1 MAGKRDYYE
10 ILGVPKDASADDIKR
25 AYKKLAIKYH
35 PDKNPGDKEAEAKFK
50 EAAEA
55 YDVLSDSQKKAQ
67 YDRFGHEGLS
77 SGGFGGG
84 FSSGG
89 FSFEDIFSHFGDIF
103 SDMGGFGG
111 GFSSG
116 GSASRN
122 RGPAQ
127 GEDLQIGIALTLKE
141 IADGTVKKVRI
152 KRQKVCPDCSG
163 KGGTGKKTCSTCSG
177 SGKVRRRM
185 QSIFGEMVNVTTC
198 PDCGGS
204 GETISN
210 KCKICSGQKR
220 VKTEDTIDVKI
231 PVGVTG
237 GNYIKLRGEGNA
249 STQGG
254 PSGSLIVHIEE
265 KNDEFFVRDGQNLF
279 CKVAVPVYRLVLG
292 GEQRVPT
299 LYGEVKVK
307 ISAGL
312 QPGTQL
318 RVRGQ
323 GLPGYNSDYK
333 GDLFV
338 QVEAHIPENLSSKE
352 KSLYDELSKL
362 GSDRDERRESG
373 LLDRIKEFFK

>member
-1 MAGKRDYYE
+1 MAAKRDYYE
-10 ILGVPKDASADDIKR
+10 VLGVPKNASADEIKR

-35 PDKNPGDKEAEAKFK
+35 PDKNPGDKEAEDKFK

-55 YDVLSDSQKKAQ
+55 YDVLSDEKKKAQ

-77 SGGFGGG
+77 AGGFGG

-103 SDMGGFGG
+103 SDIGGFGG
-111 GFSSG
+111 GFG
-116 GSASRN
+116 GGGRPRS
-122 RGPAQ
+122 RGPAP

-141 IADGTVKKVRI
+141 IAEGTVKKVRI
-152 KRQKVCPDCSG
+152 KRFKACPDCNG
-163 KGGTGKKTCSTCSG
+163 KGGSGTKICESCNGKG
-177 SGKVRRRM
+177 QVRRRM
-185 QSIFGEMVNVTTC
+185 QSIFGEMVNVATC

-204 GETISN
+204 GESISN

-220 VKTEDTIDVKI
+220 VKTEDTIEVKI
-231 PVGVTG
+231 PAGVAS
-237 GNYIKLRGEGNA
+237 GNYLKLRGEGNA
-249 STQGG
+249 SSQGG
-254 PSGSLIVHIEE
+254 AAGSLIVHIEE

-279 CKVAVPVYRLVLG
+279 CKVFVPVYRLALG

-338 QVEAHIPENLSSKE
+338 EVQAHIPENLSGKE
-352 KSLYDELSKL
+352 KSLYEELRSL
-362 GSDRDERRESG
+362 GQDRDEKRERG
-373 LLDRIKEFFK
+373 LLDRIKEFFS

>member
-1 MAGKRDYYE
+1 MAKRDYYE
-10 ILGVPKDASADDIKR
+10 VLGVSKDAPADDIKR

-35 PDKNPGDKEAEAKFK
+35 PDKNPGDKEAETKFK

-55 YDVLSDSQKKAQ
+55 YDVLSDAQKKAQ

-77 SGGFGGG
+77 GGGYGG
-84 FSSGG
+84 FSAGG

-103 SDMGGFGG
+103 SDIGGFG

-116 GSASRN
+116 ARGSRS
-122 RGPAQ
+122 RGPAP

-152 KRQKVCPDCSG
+152 KRQKTCPDCSG
-163 KGGTGKKTCSTCSG
+163 KGGTGMKTCSTCSG
-177 SGKVRRRM
+177 NGKVRRRM
-185 QSIFGEMVNVTTC
+185 QSIFGEMVNVTAC

-210 KCKICSGQKR
+210 KCKTCSGQKR
-220 VKTEDTIDVKI
+220 VKTEDTIEVKI
-231 PVGVTG
+231 PAGVAG

-249 STQGG
+249 SSQGG
-254 PSGSLIVHIEE
+254 SAGSLIVHIEE

-279 CKVAVPVYRLVLG
+279 CKVSVPVYRLALG

-307 ISAGL
+307 ITAGF

-323 GLPGYNSDYK
+323 GLPGYSTDYK

-338 QVEAHIPENLSSKE
+338 EIQANIPENLTSKE
-352 KSLYDELSKL
+352 KDLYEELSQL
-362 GSDRDERRESG
+362 GSDRDESREST
-373 LLDRIKEFFK
+373 LLDRIKEFFS

>member
-1 MAGKRDYYE
+1 MAAKRDYYE
-10 ILGVPKDASADDIKR
+10 VLGVPKDASADDIKR

-77 SGGFGGG
+77 SSGFSGG

-103 SDMGGFGG
+103 SDIGGFGG
-111 GFSSG
+111 GFSG
-116 GSASRN
+116 GGASRS
-122 RGPAQ
+122 RGPAP

-152 KRQKVCPDCSG
+152 KRQKACPDCNG
-163 KGGTGKKTCSTCSG
+163 KGGTGMKTCQTCSG
-177 SGKVRRRM
+177 NGKVRRRM

-198 PDCGGS
+198 PDCGGT

-210 KCKICSGQKR
+210 KCKTCAGQKR
-220 VKTEDTIDVKI
+220 VKTEDTIEVKI
-231 PVGVTG
+231 PIGVTG
-237 GNYIKLRGEGNA
+237 GNFIKLRGEGNA
-249 STQGG
+249 SAQGG
-254 PSGSLIVHIEE
+254 QAGSLLVHIEE
-265 KNDEFFVRDGQNLF
+265 KNDDFFVRDGQNLF
-279 CKVAVPVYRLVLG
+279 CKVAVPVYRLALG

-323 GLPGYNSDYK
+323 GLPAYNSDHK

-338 QVEAHIPENLSSKE
+338 EIGAHIPENLSSKE
-352 KSLYDELSKL
+352 KSLYEELSKL
-362 GSDRDERRESG
+362 GSDRDERRDSS
-373 LLDRIKEFFK
+373 LLNKIKEFFS

>member
-1 MAGKRDYYE
+1 MAKRDYYE
-10 ILGVPKDASADDIKR
+10 VLGVPKDASADDIKR

-103 SDMGGFGG
+103 ADIGGFGN
-111 GFSSG
+111 FG
-116 GSASRN
+116 GSHQGARS
-122 RGPAQ
+122 RGPAP
-127 GEDLQIGIALTLKE
+127 GEDLRIGIALTLKE

-152 KRQKVCPDCSG
+152 KRLKVCPDCNG
-163 KGGTGKKTCSTCSG
+163 KGGTGTKTCSTCSG
-177 SGKVRRRM
+177 NGKVRRRM
-185 QSIFGEMVNVTTC
+185 QSIFGEMVNVAAC

-210 KCKICSGQKR
+210 KCKTCAGQKR
-220 VKTEDTIDVKI
+220 VKTEDTIEVKI
-231 PVGVTG
+231 PAGVTG

-254 PSGSLIVHIEE
+254 QPGSLIVHIEE
-265 KNDEFFVRDGQNLF
+265 KNDDFFVRDGQNLF
-279 CKVAVPVYRLVLG
+279 CKVSVPVYRLALG

-318 RVRGQ
+318 RVKGQ

-373 LLDRIKEFFK
+373 LLNKIKEFFS

>member
-1 MAGKRDYYE
+1 MAKKDYYE
-10 ILGVPKDASADDIKR
+10 ILGVSKDASADDIKR

-35 PDKNPGDKEAEAKFK
+35 PDKNPGDKEAENKFK

-55 YDVLSDSQKKAQ
+55 YDVLSDDKKKAQ

-84 FSSGG
+84 FSGGG
-89 FSFEDIFSHFGDIF
+89 FSFEDIFTHFGDIF
-103 SDMGGFGG
+103 SDIGGFGS
-111 GFSSG
+111 FS
-116 GSASRN
+116 GSRSPRG
-122 RGPAQ
+122 RGGPAP
-127 GEDLQIGIALTLKE
+127 GEDLQMGIALTLKE
-141 IADGTVKKVRI
+141 IAEGVVKKVRI
-152 KRQKVCPDCSG
+152 KRFKACPDCNG
-163 KGGTGKKTCSTCSG
+163 KGGTGMKSCSTCA
-177 SGKVRRRM
+177 GKGQVRRRM

-198 PDCGGS
+198 PDCGGT

-210 KCKICSGQKR
+210 KCRTCSGQKR
-220 VKTEDTIDVKI
+220 VKSEDTIEVKI
-231 PVGVTG
+231 PAGVAS
-237 GNYIKLRGEGNA
+237 GNYLKLRGEGNA
-249 STQGG
+249 SAHGG
-254 PSGSLIVHIEE
+254 ATGSLIVHIEE
-265 KNDEFFVRDGQNLF
+265 KNDDFFVRDGQNLF
-279 CKVAVPVYRLVLG
+279 CKVSVPVYRLALG

-338 QVEAHIPENLSSKE
+338 EIQAHIPESLSSKE
-352 KSLYDELSKL
+352 KGLYEELSSL
-362 GSDRDERRESG
+362 GQDRDEKRERG
-373 LLDRIKEFFK
+373 LLDRIKEFFG

>member
-1 MAGKRDYYE
+1 MSKRDYYE
-10 ILGVPKDASADDIKR
+10 ILGVAKNASADDIKR

-35 PDKNPGDKEAEAKFK
+35 PDKNPGDKEAETKFK

-55 YDVLSDSQKKAQ
+55 YDVLSDEQKKTQ

-77 SGGFGGG
+77 SAGFGG

-103 SDMGGFGG
+103 SDIGGFG
-111 GFSSG
+111 FSGKRS
-116 GSASRN
+116 SRA
-122 RGPAQ
+122 RGPAP

-141 IADGTVKKVRI
+141 IAEGTVKKVRI
-152 KRQKVCPDCSG
+152 KRQKACPDCNG
-163 KGGTGKKTCSTCSG
+163 KGGTGMKTCSTCSG
-177 SGKVRRRM
+177 NGKVRRRM
-185 QSIFGEMVNVTTC
+185 QSIFGEMVNVTAC

-210 KCKICSGQKR
+210 KCKTCSGQKR
-220 VKTEDTIDVKI
+220 VKTEDTIEVKI
-231 PVGVTG
+231 PAGVAS
-237 GNYIKLRGEGNA
+237 GNYINLQGQGNA
-249 STQGG
+249 SSQGG

-265 KNDEFFVRDGQNLF
+265 KNDDFFARDGQNLF
-279 CKVAVPVYRLVLG
+279 CKVLVPVYRLALG

-299 LYGEVKVK
+299 LHGEVKVK

-318 RVRGQ
+318 RIRGQ
-323 GLPGYNSDYK
+323 GLPAYNSDYK

-338 QVEAHIPENLSSKE
+338 EIQAHIPENLSSKE
-352 KSLYDELSKL
+352 KALYEDLSQL
-362 GSDRDERRESG
+362 GSDRDQSRESG
-373 LLDRIKEFFK
+373 LLNKIKDFFS

>member
-1 MAGKRDYYE
+1 MAAKKDYYE
-10 ILGVPKDASADDIKR
+10 VLGVSKEASADEIKR

-55 YDVLSDSQKKAQ
+55 YDVLSDEQKKAQ

-77 SGGFGGG
+77 SSGG

-103 SDMGGFGG
+103 SDIGGFGN
-111 GFSSG
+111 FSG
-116 GSASRN
+116 GGGSSRN
-122 RGPAQ
+122 RGPAP

-152 KRQKVCPDCSG
+152 KRLKTCPDCNG
-163 KGGTGKKTCSTCSG
+163 KGGTGTKTCSTCSG
-177 SGKVRRRM
+177 NGKVRRRM

-204 GETISN
+204 GEMISN
-210 KCKICSGQKR
+210 KCKTCAGQKR
-220 VKTEDTIDVKI
+220 VKTEDTIEVKI
-231 PVGVTG
+231 PIGVTG

-249 STQGG
+249 SSQGG
-254 PSGSLIVHIEE
+254 AAGSLIVHIEE

-279 CKVAVPVYRLVLG
+279 CKVAVPVYRLALG

-338 QVEAHIPENLSSKE
+338 EIGAHIPENLSSKE
-352 KSLYDELSKL
+352 KSLFEELSKL
-362 GSDRDERRESG
+362 GSDRDDRRDSS
-373 LLDRIKEFFK
+373 LLDRIKQFFS

>member
-1 MAGKRDYYE
+1 MAKRDYYE
-10 ILGVPKDASADDIKR
+10 ILGVSKDASADDIKR

-77 SGGFGGG
+77 GGGFGG

-103 SDMGGFGG
+103 SDIGGFGGFGG
-111 GFSSG
+111 GRSSR
-116 GSASRN
+116 S
-122 RGPAQ
+122 RGPVP
-127 GEDLQIGIALTLKE
+127 GEDLQIGISLTLKE

-152 KRQKVCPDCSG
+152 KRQKTCPDCNG
-163 KGGTGKKTCSTCSG
+163 KGGTGTKHCQTCSG
-177 SGKVRRRM
+177 SGNVRRRM
-185 QSIFGEMVNVTTC
+185 QSIFGEMVNVTAC
-198 PDCGGS
+198 PDCGGT
-204 GETISN
+204 GEIISN
-210 KCKICSGQKR
+210 KCKTCSGQKR
-220 VKTEDTIDVKI
+220 VRTEDILDVKI
-231 PVGVTG
+231 PAGVAG

-249 STQGG
+249 SSQGG
-254 PSGSLIVHIEE
+254 LPGSLIVHIEE

-279 CKVAVPVYRLVLG
+279 CKISVPAYRLALG

-307 ISAGL
+307 ISAGF
-312 QPGTQL
+312 QSGTQL

-323 GLPGYNSDYK
+323 GLPGHNSSYK

-338 QVEAHIPENLSSKE
+338 DIQAYIPENLTSKE
-352 KSLYDELSKL
+352 KALYEELKQLSAEK
-362 GSDRDERRESG
+362 DERRENS
-373 LLDRIKEFFK
+373 LLDRINSQ